1 MMSRKIDAFQKL
13 FAVNPALDRSIRYRA
28 GLADKRV
35 QRGIHTWIHGIA
47 EGLRNTG

>member
-1 MMSRKIDAFQKL
+1 MMSREIDTFQKL
-13 FAVNPALDRSIRYRA
+13 FAVKPALDRSIRYRA
-28 GLADKRV
+28 GLADERL